1 LLALSR
7 LPDDIRWAAL
17 RSIEDNAVAR
27 LAYTWEGWARDDQL
41 APGATE
47 TGAAWRTWLVLG
59 GRGAGKTRAGAE
71 WVRARAL
78 GAPHSLLRARRIALV
93 GETIGQVRSVMIE
106 GLSGLLSIHAP
117 HERPKFEV
125 SRNELLWPNG
135 TIAQMFAA
143 DDPDSLRGPQFDAA
157 WCDELCKWRR
167 PERAWDNLQ
176 FALRLGLAPQCV
188 VTTTPRPI
196 ALLTQ
201 IMNDATTVTNRS
213 RTADNA
219 ANLAPAF
226 LAEMQ
231 RRYADTPIGRQELE
245 GEIVEDRMNGL
256 WKRHWLSQAR
266 LAARPELRRIV
277 VAVDPP
283 VTSSAG
289 ADSCGIVVAGLG
301 VDGRGYVIGDR
312 TIQGRDPA
320 TWAHAAVAAYHD
332 YQADRIV
339 VETNQGGDL
348 VVQVFKGI
356 DANLP
361 VKKVH
366 ASRGKYLRAEPISAL
381 YAEGRVAHVGEFPE
395 LERQMCDFAAD
406 GLSNGKSPDRL
417 DALVWALTELMLTST
432 RKPVIRPL

>member
-1 LLALSR
+1 
-7 LPDDIRWAAL
+7 
-17 RSIEDNAVAR
+17 
-27 LAYTWEGWARDDQL
+27 
-41 APGATE
+41 
-47 TGAAWRTWLVLG
+47 
-59 GRGAGKTRAGAE
+59 
-71 WVRARAL
+71 
-78 GAPHSLLRARRIALV
+78 
-93 GETIGQVRSVMIE
+93 
-106 GLSGLLSIHAP
+106 
-117 HERPKFEV
+117 
-125 SRNELLWPNG
+125 
-135 TIAQMFAA
+135 MFAA

-157 WCDELCKWRR
+157 WCDELSKWRR

-176 FALRLGLAPQCV
+176 FALRLGLLPQCV

-196 ALLTQ
+196 ELLKA
-201 IMNDATTVTNRS
+201 ILADATTVTNRS

-231 RRYADTPIGRQELE
+231 RRYADTPIGRQELD
-245 GEIVEDRMNGL
+245 GEIVEDRMTGM

-283 VTSSAG
+283 VTSTAG
-289 ADSCGIVVAGLG
+289 ADSCGIVIAGLG
-301 VDGRGYVIGDR
+301 VDGRGYVVGDR

-356 DANLP
+356 DADVP

-366 ASRGKYLRAEPISAL
+366 ASRGKFLRAEPVATL

-417 DALVWALTELMLTST
+417 DALVWALTELMLTTT
-432 RKPVIRPL
+432 RSPLIRPL